1 MTPTRETIARAIFET
16 YSGSAVCQDWAKGV
30 SWDRLL
36 SWPGTIP
43 GSRNPHAPAMVV
55 DMIRDE
61 ADAVLRALDAAGLA
75 VVPRDPT
82 EAMMNAG
89 YRKVGKMHYEPTAS
103 AQGWGEHATDIYRAM
118 IAAAPDAG

>member
-1 MTPTRETIARAIFET
+1 MTPTRETIERTIAR
-16 YSGSAVCQDWAKGV
+16 YL
-30 SWDRLL
+30 RL
-36 SWPGTIP
+36 PE
-43 GSRNPHAPAMVV
+43 
-55 DMIRDE
+55 E
-61 ADAVLRALDAAGLA
+61 ADDCTDEVLRALDAAGLA

-118 IAAAPDAG
+118 IAAAPDVVE